1 MRQGDTSVNQN
12 LAFREI
18 TDRLGL
24 SAAATAKLIGRSSVT
39 VRHYRSVGK
48 HSRVPP
54 PEVMAKLEGHW
65 RSQLPGRLERA
76 VADLRDVG
84 LVVEIGWG
92 PMMQRAAGISASVEA
107 AVAEGEVA

>member
-1 MRQGDTSVNQN
+1 MDQN
-12 LAFREI
+12 KAFREL

-24 SAAATAKLIGRSSVT
+24 SAADTATLIGRSPAT

-54 PEVMAKLEGHW
+54 PEVMERLRGHW
-65 RSQLPGRLERA
+65 RSQLRGRLERA
-76 VADLRDVG
+76 VADLREAG

-92 PMMQRAAGISASVEA
+92 PIMQRAAGIASAVEA
-107 AVAEGEVA
+107 AIDERENA